1 MSVRMNRSRR
11 HRQAVAAHHAL
22 CGASLTPAHRTTVL
36 TVVLLVV
43 VVLVRAGQPAC
54 DVIGLVTAASAA
66 AAQLGPWLSARR
78 PAAGPA
84 GGA

>member
-1 MSVRMNRSRR
+1 MSVHMNRSRR
-11 HRQAVAAHHAL
+11 RRQTGPAGLAL
-22 CGASLTPAHRTTVL
+22 CGASLTPLHRIAVF

-43 VVLVRAGQPAC
+43 VVLVRSGQAAC
-54 DVIGLVTAASAA
+54 DVVGLIAAASAA
-66 AAQLGPWLSARR
+66 VAQLGPWPGAQR